1 MRILLL
7 TALLVCSLLPA
18 RSQTMIAGPFS
29 AASMATF
36 FKMMDGASDADGTEQ
51 PKDGLL
57 SLQELAAI
65 PNATELMK
73 ALDRNGDGML
83 NPVSEL
89 AIGLHRGQA
98 TMQMDRNLALRFLVG
113 LDKNLDGY
121 LRRNEISGLSD
132 ELIER
137 LDNYGAAKYG
147 KWSNAKAYD
156 EYGKLKQTGPIQPDR
171 RISVA
176 ELANAMADG
185 IVVLGNGLYLK

>member
-1 MRILLL
+1 MKTLLYIALLL
-7 TALLVCSLLPA
+7 SCSLQA
-18 RSQTMIAGPFS
+18 RAQTLIAGPFS

-36 FKMMDGASDADGTEQ
+36 FKIMDGAADADGTEQ

-57 SLQELAAI
+57 SLQELSAI
-65 PNATELMK
+65 PNANALLA

-83 NPVSEL
+83 DPVGEL

-113 LDKNLDGY
+113 LDKNLDGF
-121 LRRNEISGLSD
+121 LRENELSGLTP
-132 ELIER
+132 ELLER
-137 LDNYGAAKYG
+137 LDDYGAAQYG

-156 EYGKLKQTGPIQPDR
+156 EHGKLKQTGPIQADQ